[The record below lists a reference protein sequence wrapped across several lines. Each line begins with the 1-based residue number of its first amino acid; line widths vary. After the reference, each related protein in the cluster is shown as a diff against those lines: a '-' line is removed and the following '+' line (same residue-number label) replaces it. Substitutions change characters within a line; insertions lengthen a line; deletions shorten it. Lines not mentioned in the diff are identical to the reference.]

1 MHPEFSMRIKGF
13 ILSLILTFTAFF
25 IIVNPAFFNMDIKTA
40 VILIFSLAL
49 LQSIVQ
55 LFFFIDV
62 WKEKGALWNLTV
74 FLSTVSIIF
83 IIIAF
88 SIWIINHLNYH
99 MH

>member
-1 MHPEFSMRIKGF
+1 MHREVSLRVKGF
-13 ILSLILTFTAFF
+13 ILSLILTFAAFF
-25 IIVNPAFFNMDIKTA
+25 IIVNPEFFNLEIKTA
-40 VILIFSLAL
+40 VILILSLAL
-49 LQSIVQ
+49 LQAIVQ
-55 LFFFIDV
+55 LVFFIDV
-62 WKEKGALWNLTV
+62 WKEKGTLWNLTV